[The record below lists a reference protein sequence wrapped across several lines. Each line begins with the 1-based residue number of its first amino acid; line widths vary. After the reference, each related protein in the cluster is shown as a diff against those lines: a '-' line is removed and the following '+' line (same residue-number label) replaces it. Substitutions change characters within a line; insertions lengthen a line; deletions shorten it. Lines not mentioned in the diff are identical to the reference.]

1 MYSHQHLL
9 ASLVVG
15 AVVALA
21 IPTPAYPWWALVGY
35 AAIVGVGIDFDHF
48 LVARLNTGEWTA
60 VRRCLRDPRI
70 VFAEQ
75 NAIFDTGDVGTLRR
89 LLSHVVL
96 GGLAVAGLLLVDVFL
111 AVFTALVLYTHLFCD
126 LVWDVLAEAGRV

>member
-1 MYSHQHLL
+1 M
-9 ASLVVG
+9 
-15 AVVALA
+15 
-21 IPTPAYPWWALVGY
+21 YPWWFLVAY
-35 AAIVGVGIDFDHF
+35 AVVLGVGIDFDHF

-70 VFAEQ
+70 VFADQ
-75 NAIFDTGDVGTLRR
+75 NQIFNTGDVGTLRR

-96 GGLAVAGLLLVDVFL
+96 GGLAVGLLLVFDVFL
-111 AVFTALVLYTHLFCD
+111 AVFTAVVLYTHLLSD